1 LESLFNQ
8 EAELSEISSIA
19 NTICKFLNQ
28 YPILLLKGELGT
40 GKTTL
45 TQQIL
50 KSLEYSDA
58 VNSPTFN
65 IVNEYKINVDKTVF
79 HFDLYRIKNER
90 ELDELGF
97 IEYIDSGNICIIE
110 WPEIAMNYFDT
121 EYLELQ
127 IHHLNNKRH
136 YELNLINHS

>member
-1 LESLFNQ
+1 LEPILNL
-8 EAELSEISSIA
+8 EANLSEIPSIA
-19 NTICKFLNQ
+19 IKICELLNL
-28 YPILLLKGELGT
+28 YSILLIKGDLGT

-50 KSLEYSDA
+50 KTLDYQET

-65 IVNEYKINVDKTVF
+65 IVNEYKINSNKTVF
-79 HFDLYRIKNER
+79 HFDLYRIKNEE

-110 WPEIAMNYFDT
+110 WPEIALNYFDT

-127 IHHLNNKRH
+127 IHHLDDKRF
-136 YELNLINHS
+136 YELNLVINS